1 LDGSLIE
8 AKYAI
13 AANMMGEFEILDKLM
28 MKSPTA
34 LTEKQILD
42 IAKQINQ
49 RRLKALAHSEETA
62 N

>member
-1 LDGSLIE
+1 
-8 AKYAI
+8 
-13 AANMMGEFEILDKLM
+13 MMGEFEILDKLM